1 MSSLLLAVAI
11 GCILI
16 TVLVAIIASV
26 VGLFL
31 IGVMAGWMGRNEI
44 YQLNY
49 SNLHPEFFD
58 ENGNVISD
66 KIFTVKFEENDD
78 TDEDSEEDDD

>member
-1 MSSLLLAVAI
+1 MSEILLAVSI

-16 TVLVAIIASV
+16 TILIAIIAAV
-26 VGLFL
+26 AGLF
-31 IGVMAGWMGRNEI
+31 IVGVMAGWMGRNEV
-44 YQLNY
+44 YQLHY

-66 KIFTVKFEENDD
+66 KIFTVRFEENDD
-78 TDEDSEEDDD
+78 TDEDDEDDD

>member
-1 MSSLLLAVAI
+1 MSEILIAVSI

-16 TVLVAIIASV
+16 TILIAIITAV
-26 VGLFL
+26 AGIFL
-31 IGVMAGWMGRNEI
+31 IGVMAGWMGRNEV

-78 TDEDSEEDDD
+78 TDEDDEEDD

>member
-1 MSSLLLAVAI
+1 MSDMLLVVSI

-16 TVLVAIIASV
+16 SILIAIITSIA
-26 VGLFL
+26 GLF
-31 IGVMAGWMGRNEI
+31 IVGVMAGWMARNEV

-66 KIFTVKFEENDD
+66 EILTVKFEENDD
-78 TDEDSEEDDD
+78 TDEDDEDDD